1 MGFGM
6 VGDEENEIKS
16 FQQNK
21 RVTIRKEP
29 ARLCLCLNK
38 KKKTGTSE
46 IWEKMHSKY
55 LVIFN
60 AKIEQRQNTHGQY

>member
-21 RVTIRKEP
+21 RVTIRKEQ
-29 ARLCLCLNK
+29 ARLCLCLKLK
-38 KKKTGTSE
+38 KNGISE

-60 AKIEQRQNTHGQY
+60 AKIEQRQNTHGQH